1 MNDYERY
8 DLDLFM
14 KACSD
19 PMGYSGESYPDGTPM
34 TNREKYLK
42 QHSRANDWHQNYKYQ
57 NNKYIK

>member
-19 PMGYSGESYPDGTPM
+19 PMGYSGEFYPDGTHM

-42 QHSRANDWHQNYKYQ
+42 QHSRINDWH
-57 NNKYIK
+57 

>member
-42 QHSRANDWHQNYKYQ
+42 QHSRINDWH
-57 NNKYIK
+57 

>member
-1 MNDYERY
+1 MNY
-8 DLDLFM
+8 DADLFI

-42 QHSRANDWHQNYKYQ
+42 QHSRENDWHQNTKKI
-57 NNKYIK
+57 NKIYEQYRF